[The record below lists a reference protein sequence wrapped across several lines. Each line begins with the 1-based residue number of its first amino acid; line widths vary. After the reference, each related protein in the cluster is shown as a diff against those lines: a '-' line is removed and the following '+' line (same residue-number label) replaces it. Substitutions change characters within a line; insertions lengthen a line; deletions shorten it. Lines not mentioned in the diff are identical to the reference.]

1 MERRLDTGD
10 EPDVGDQVVVV
21 VVVVVPVVDQIVVDQ
36 AIGIVLVIDHSSS
49 GFCRRRCRSG

>member
-21 VVVVVPVVDQIVVDQ
+21 VVVPVVDQI
-36 AIGIVLVIDHSSS
+36 
-49 GFCRRRCRSG
+49 R